1 MDVQEEAELDNISE
15 KGADNGEDSW
25 DALDDIR
32 SLCGHSGS
40 CGSCLNGD
48 VCTLLRDMDINSPI
62 VKLYEKENEKLVDQ
76 GALKTEKEIEEVQSE
91 SLQTEIEALRLE
103 LKRLNSNEE
112 YRERAFTN
120 LREAIKKKDGQLRN
134 VRDELDYAQMEKNY
148 YLYQIELLEN
158 KLKDSEESK
167 ENLRFEFDELKVIF
181 DELKEKKDGEDNF
194 VETEKNYYLYQ
205 IELLENKLKD
215 SEESKE
221 NLRFEFDE
229 LKVIFDELKEKK
241 DGEDNFVE
249 MEKNYYLY
257 QIEMLENK
265 LKDSEES
272 KENLRFECDELRV
285 IFDELKEKKDGEDN
299 FVETEKSYYLYQI
312 ELLENKLK
320 DSEESKENLR
330 FECDELRVIV
340 DELKEK
346 KDGEDNFAD
355 MEKSY
360 YLYQIEL
367 LEVKLKES
375 KESNEVLKFECD
387 EAKEMLKDLKETTRR
402 INSESIDYGYLRE
415 EVELLNGSL
424 ELGKNRE
431 EGLKSQLKCLED
443 ELEKFRNKNKQT
455 EVIYETPTVTIYKEK
470 GKMALELSKTSDEEN
485 VEFNELLKQIEELT
499 EQNKYL
505 QETLITK
512 TQAVDK
518 EENPETILD
527 AKQKKFKSGIKKL
540 KKRIRE
546 NQREIER
553 VGMFAWQRG
562 CDTRDSA
569 LWMSFLKE
577 ERKELA
583 YVRNSL
589 KLQTQTSRDKE
600 RELENSKQR
609 LQQKETK
616 LAEAQEGLRHASETA
631 GALQNVVE
639 QMDSILH
646 VGDSKTIN
654 SDISSILDDFDR
666 NDLNDSAN
674 LDFSSLQEDERE
686 EWKANSGEDFEEA
699 EPLRTTIKSENV
711 VEQLVGTEDV
721 LNPAKEQL
729 EELHKMLKNALKKA
743 QRAERALRYR
753 EERWEEKTEKRDD
766 EIKALKHDVRDKDL
780 NIKSLKT
787 YITQLEYN
795 SVEFLKTLQWQLEE
809 AKDSLK
815 EQEATL
821 EQAEEMIK
829 TLLANSGLENVEL
842 DDNVDFLGK
851 VDAAIKSLCRR
862 YTQSTQSVMMK
873 QETALRET
881 EAVLTDSSPTDA
893 SSRPLTVSLD
903 IKSYLRRIVS
913 SRYLFVFEVREDWC

>member
-1 MDVQEEAELDNISE
+1 MLKKESRDYGENKEESSYHQDKLEEDSGRGSFEDICIAIAPCIGKTPTEDSRVLDVQEEAELDNISE

-148 YLYQIELLEN
+148 YLYQIE
-158 KLKDSEESK
+158 
-167 ENLRFEFDELKVIF
+167 
-181 DELKEKKDGEDNF
+181 
-194 VETEKNYYLYQ
+194 
-205 IELLENKLKD
+205 
-215 SEESKE
+215 
-221 NLRFEFDE
+221 
-229 LKVIFDELKEKK
+229 
-241 DGEDNFVE
+241 
-249 MEKNYYLY
+249 
-257 QIEMLENK
+257 MLENK

-387 EAKEMLKDLKETTRR
+387 EAREMLKDLKETTRR

-470 GKMALELSKTSDEEN
+470 GKMALELSKTSDKEN

-546 NQREIER
+546 NKREIER

-569 LWMSFLKE
+569 LWMSLLKE

-589 KLQTQTSRDKE
+589 KLQTQTSRDQE

-609 LQQKETK
+609 LQQKETE
-616 LAEAQEGLRHASETA
+616 LAEAQEGLRHVSETA

-639 QMDSILH
+639 QI
-646 VGDSKTIN
+646 
-654 SDISSILDDFDR
+654 
-666 NDLNDSAN
+666 
-674 LDFSSLQEDERE
+674 
-686 EWKANSGEDFEEA
+686 
-699 EPLRTTIKSENV
+699 
-711 VEQLVGTEDV
+711 
-721 LNPAKEQL
+721 
-729 EELHKMLKNALKKA
+729 
-743 QRAERALRYR
+743 
-753 EERWEEKTEKRDD
+753 
-766 EIKALKHDVRDKDL
+766 
-780 NIKSLKT
+780 
-787 YITQLEYN
+787 
-795 SVEFLKTLQWQLEE
+795 
-809 AKDSLK
+809 
-815 EQEATL
+815 
-821 EQAEEMIK
+821 
-829 TLLANSGLENVEL
+829 
-842 DDNVDFLGK
+842 VDFLWK
-851 VDAAIKSLCRR
+851 LDAAIKSLCRR
-862 YTQSTQSVMMK
+862 YTQSTRSPMMK
-873 QETALRET
+873 KETALRET

-903 IKSYLRRIVS
+903 I
-913 SRYLFVFEVREDWC
+913 

>member
-1 MDVQEEAELDNISE
+1 MDVQDEAEFDNISE

-32 SLCGHSGS
+32 LRCGHSES

-48 VCTLLRDMDINSPI
+48 VCMELRDMDIISPI
-62 VKLYEKENEKLVDQ
+62 VELYKKENEKRVDQ
-76 GALKTEKEIEEVQSE
+76 GAFLTKKEIEEVQSE

-120 LREAIKKKDGQLRN
+120 LREAIKKKDGQLKDLK
-134 VRDELDYAQMEKNY
+134 DELDYAQMEKNY
-148 YLYQIELLEN
+148 YLYQIEL
-158 KLKDSEESK
+158 
-167 ENLRFEFDELKVIF
+167 
-181 DELKEKKDGEDNF
+181 
-194 VETEKNYYLYQ
+194 
-205 IELLENKLKD
+205 
-215 SEESKE
+215 
-221 NLRFEFDE
+221 
-229 LKVIFDELKEKK
+229 
-241 DGEDNFVE
+241 
-249 MEKNYYLY
+249 
-257 QIEMLENK
+257 LENK

-299 FVETEKSYYLYQI
+299 FVEMEKRYYLYQI

-346 KDGEDNFAD
+346 KDGEDNFAE

-375 KESNEVLKFECD
+375 KESNEVLQFECD
-387 EAKEMLKDLKETTRR
+387 EAREMLKDLKETTRH
-402 INSESIDYGYLRE
+402 INRENADYGYLRE
-415 EVELLNGSL
+415 EVELLKGSL

-443 ELEKFRNKNKQT
+443 ELQKFKNKNKQI

-470 GKMALELSKTSDEEN
+470 GKMALELSKTSDKEN
-485 VEFNELLKQIEELT
+485 VEFNELLKQVEELT

-512 TQAVDK
+512 TQAVDE

-540 KKRIRE
+540 KKRIRQ

-553 VGMFAWQRG
+553 VGMFAWQSG

-569 LWMSFLKE
+569 LCMSLLKE
-577 ERKELA
+577 ERKKLA

-589 KLQTQTSRDKE
+589 KLQTQISRDKE
-600 RELENSKQR
+600 RELESSKQR
-609 LQQKETK
+609 LQQKETE
-616 LAEAQEGLRHASETA
+616 LVQAQEDLRHLNETA

-639 QMDSILH
+639 LI
-646 VGDSKTIN
+646 
-654 SDISSILDDFDR
+654 
-666 NDLNDSAN
+666 
-674 LDFSSLQEDERE
+674 
-686 EWKANSGEDFEEA
+686 
-699 EPLRTTIKSENV
+699 
-711 VEQLVGTEDV
+711 
-721 LNPAKEQL
+721 
-729 EELHKMLKNALKKA
+729 
-743 QRAERALRYR
+743 
-753 EERWEEKTEKRDD
+753 
-766 EIKALKHDVRDKDL
+766 
-780 NIKSLKT
+780 
-787 YITQLEYN
+787 
-795 SVEFLKTLQWQLEE
+795 
-809 AKDSLK
+809 
-815 EQEATL
+815 
-821 EQAEEMIK
+821 
-829 TLLANSGLENVEL
+829 
-842 DDNVDFLGK
+842 VDFLGK
-851 VDAAIKSLCRR
+851 LDAAIKSLCRR
-862 YTQSTQSVMMK
+862 YTQSTQSLMMK
-873 QETALRET
+873 KETALRET

-903 IKSYLRRIVS
+903 I
-913 SRYLFVFEVREDWC
+913 

>member
-1 MDVQEEAELDNISE
+1 MLKKESRDYDENKEESSYHQDKLEEDSGRGSFEDICIAIAPCIGKTPTEDSRVLDVQEEAELDNISE

-120 LREAIKKKDGQLRN
+120 LREAIKKKDGQLKDLK
-134 VRDELDYAQMEKNY
+134 DELDYAQMEKNY
-148 YLYQIELLEN
+148 C
-158 KLKDSEESK
+158 
-167 ENLRFEFDELKVIF
+167 
-181 DELKEKKDGEDNF
+181 
-194 VETEKNYYLYQ
+194 
-205 IELLENKLKD
+205 
-215 SEESKE
+215 
-221 NLRFEFDE
+221 
-229 LKVIFDELKEKK
+229 
-241 DGEDNFVE
+241 
-249 MEKNYYLY
+249 LY

-272 KENLRFECDELRV
+272 KENLRFEFDELRV
-285 IFDELKEKKDGEDN
+285 IFDELKEKKEGEDK
-299 FVETEKSYYLYQI
+299 FVEMEKSYHLYQI

-346 KDGEDNFAD
+346 KDGEDNFAE

-367 LEVKLKES
+367 LDVKLKES
-375 KESNEVLKFECD
+375 KESNKVLQFECD
-387 EAKEMLKDLKETTRR
+387 EAREMVKDLKETTRR
-402 INSESIDYGYLRE
+402 INSENADYGYLRE
-415 EVELLNGSL
+415 EVELLKGSL

-431 EGLKSQLKCLED
+431 EVLKSQLKCLED

-470 GKMALELSKTSDEEN
+470 GKMALELSKTSDKEN

-546 NQREIER
+546 NKREIER

-609 LQQKETK
+609 LQRKETE
-616 LAEAQEGLRHASETA
+616 LAQAQEGLRHASETA

-639 QMDSILH
+639 QI
-646 VGDSKTIN
+646 
-654 SDISSILDDFDR
+654 
-666 NDLNDSAN
+666 
-674 LDFSSLQEDERE
+674 
-686 EWKANSGEDFEEA
+686 
-699 EPLRTTIKSENV
+699 
-711 VEQLVGTEDV
+711 
-721 LNPAKEQL
+721 
-729 EELHKMLKNALKKA
+729 
-743 QRAERALRYR
+743 
-753 EERWEEKTEKRDD
+753 
-766 EIKALKHDVRDKDL
+766 
-780 NIKSLKT
+780 
-787 YITQLEYN
+787 
-795 SVEFLKTLQWQLEE
+795 
-809 AKDSLK
+809 
-815 EQEATL
+815 
-821 EQAEEMIK
+821 
-829 TLLANSGLENVEL
+829 
-842 DDNVDFLGK
+842 VDFLGK
-851 VDAAIKSLCRR
+851 LDAVIKSLCRS
-862 YTQSTQSVMMK
+862 YTQSTQSLMMK
-873 QETALRET
+873 KETALRET
-881 EAVLTDSSPTDA
+881 ADVLTYSSPTDA

-903 IKSYLRRIVS
+903 I
-913 SRYLFVFEVREDWC
+913 

>member
-1 MDVQEEAELDNISE
+1 MLKKESRDYGENKEESSYHQDKLEEDSGRGSFEDICIAIAPCIGKTPTEDSRVLDVQEEAELDNISE

-120 LREAIKKKDGQLRN
+120 LREAIKKKDGQLKDLK
-134 VRDELDYAQMEKNY
+134 DELDYARMEKNY

-158 KLKDSEESK
+158 ELKDSEESK
-167 ENLRFEFDELKVIF
+167 ENLRFQ
-181 DELKEKKDGEDNF
+181 
-194 VETEKNYYLYQ
+194 Y
-205 IELLENKLKD
+205 
-215 SEESKE
+215 
-221 NLRFEFDE
+221 
-229 LKVIFDELKEKK
+229 
-241 DGEDNFVE
+241 
-249 MEKNYYLY
+249 
-257 QIEMLENK
+257 
-265 LKDSEES
+265 
-272 KENLRFECDELRV
+272 DELRV
-285 IFDELKEKKDGEDN
+285 IFDELKEKKDCEDN
-299 FVETEKSYYLYQI
+299 FAEMEKNYYLYQI
-312 ELLENKLK
+312 KLLENKLK

-346 KDGEDNFAD
+346 KDGEDNFAE

-375 KESNEVLKFECD
+375 EESNKVLKFECD
-387 EAKEMLKDLKETTRR
+387 EARKMVKDLKEMSRR
-402 INSESIDYGYLRE
+402 INGENTDYGYLRK
-415 EVELLNGSL
+415 EVELLKGSL

-470 GKMALELSKTSDEEN
+470 GKMALELSKTSDKEN

-512 TQAVDK
+512 TQAVDEK
-518 EENPETILD
+518 ENPETTLD

-540 KKRIRE
+540 KKRIRQ
-546 NQREIER
+546 NKGEIER
-553 VGMFAWQRG
+553 GGMFAWQRG

-569 LWMSFLKE
+569 LWMSLLKE

-589 KLQTQTSRDKE
+589 KLQTQTSRDQE

-609 LQQKETK
+609 LQQKETE
-616 LAEAQEGLRHASETA
+616 LAEAQEGLRHVSETA

-639 QMDSILH
+639 QI
-646 VGDSKTIN
+646 
-654 SDISSILDDFDR
+654 
-666 NDLNDSAN
+666 
-674 LDFSSLQEDERE
+674 
-686 EWKANSGEDFEEA
+686 
-699 EPLRTTIKSENV
+699 
-711 VEQLVGTEDV
+711 
-721 LNPAKEQL
+721 
-729 EELHKMLKNALKKA
+729 
-743 QRAERALRYR
+743 
-753 EERWEEKTEKRDD
+753 
-766 EIKALKHDVRDKDL
+766 
-780 NIKSLKT
+780 
-787 YITQLEYN
+787 
-795 SVEFLKTLQWQLEE
+795 
-809 AKDSLK
+809 
-815 EQEATL
+815 
-821 EQAEEMIK
+821 
-829 TLLANSGLENVEL
+829 
-842 DDNVDFLGK
+842 VDFLWK
-851 VDAAIKSLCRR
+851 LDAAIKSLCRR
-862 YTQSTQSVMMK
+862 YTQSTRSPMMK
-873 QETALRET
+873 KETALRET

-903 IKSYLRRIVS
+903 I
-913 SRYLFVFEVREDWC
+913 

>member
-1 MDVQEEAELDNISE
+1 MDVQDEAEFDNISE
-15 KGADNGEDSW
+15 KGADKGEDSW

-32 SLCGHSGS
+32 LPCGHSGS

-48 VCTLLRDMDINSPI
+48 ICMELRDMDIIYPI
-62 VKLYEKENEKLVDQ
+62 VELYKKENEKLVDQ
-76 GALKTEKEIEEVQSE
+76 GALTKKEIEEVQSE

-120 LREAIKKKDGQLRN
+120 LREAIKKKDGQLKDM
-134 VRDELDYAQMEKNY
+134 RDELDYAQMEKNY

-158 KLKDSEESK
+158 ELKDSEESK
-167 ENLRFEFDELKVIF
+167 ENLRFECDELRVIF

-194 VETEKNYYLYQ
+194 VEKEKGYYLYQ
-205 IELLENKLKD
+205 IEL
-215 SEESKE
+215 
-221 NLRFEFDE
+221 
-229 LKVIFDELKEKK
+229 
-241 DGEDNFVE
+241 
-249 MEKNYYLY
+249 
-257 QIEMLENK
+257 LENK

-299 FVETEKSYYLYQI
+299 FVEKEKGYYLYQI

-330 FECDELRVIV
+330 FECDELRVIF

-346 KDGEDNFAD
+346 KDGEDNFAE

-375 KESNEVLKFECD
+375 EESNKVLKFECD
-387 EAKEMLKDLKETTRR
+387 EAREMVKDLKETTRR
-402 INSESIDYGYLRE
+402 INSENTDYGYLRE
-415 EVELLNGSL
+415 EVELLKGSL

-470 GKMALELSKTSDEEN
+470 GKMALELSKTSNKEN
-485 VEFNELLKQIEELT
+485 VEFNDLLKQIEELT

-512 TQAVDK
+512 TRAVDEK
-518 EENPETILD
+518 ENPETTLD
-527 AKQKKFKSGIKKL
+527 AKQNKFKSGIKKL
-540 KKRIRE
+540 KKRIRQ
-546 NQREIER
+546 NKREIER
-553 VGMFAWQRG
+553 VGIFALQSG

-569 LWMSFLKE
+569 LWMSLLKE

-589 KLQTQTSRDKE
+589 KLETQTSRDKE

-609 LQQKETK
+609 LQQKETE
-616 LAEAQEGLRHASETA
+616 LAQAQEGLRHESETA
-631 GALQNVVE
+631 RALQNVVE
-639 QMDSILH
+639 QI
-646 VGDSKTIN
+646 
-654 SDISSILDDFDR
+654 
-666 NDLNDSAN
+666 
-674 LDFSSLQEDERE
+674 
-686 EWKANSGEDFEEA
+686 
-699 EPLRTTIKSENV
+699 
-711 VEQLVGTEDV
+711 
-721 LNPAKEQL
+721 
-729 EELHKMLKNALKKA
+729 
-743 QRAERALRYR
+743 
-753 EERWEEKTEKRDD
+753 
-766 EIKALKHDVRDKDL
+766 
-780 NIKSLKT
+780 
-787 YITQLEYN
+787 
-795 SVEFLKTLQWQLEE
+795 
-809 AKDSLK
+809 
-815 EQEATL
+815 
-821 EQAEEMIK
+821 
-829 TLLANSGLENVEL
+829 
-842 DDNVDFLGK
+842 VDFLGK
-851 VDAAIKSLCRR
+851 LDAAIKSLCRR
-862 YTQSTQSVMMK
+862 YTQTTQILLMK
-873 QETALRET
+873 KETALRET

-913 SRYLFVFEVREDWC
+913 SRSRYLFVFEVREDWC

>member
-1 MDVQEEAELDNISE
+1 MLKKESRDYDENKEESSYHQDKLEEDSGRGSFEDICIAIAPCIGKTPTEYTRVLDVQDEAEFDNISE

-25 DALDDIR
+25 DAVDDIR
-32 SLCGHSGS
+32 LRCGHSGS

-48 VCTLLRDMDINSPI
+48 VCMELRDMDIISPI
-62 VKLYEKENEKLVDQ
+62 VELYKKDNEKLVDQ
-76 GALKTEKEIEEVQSE
+76 GALTKKEIEEVQSE

-148 YLYQIELLEN
+148 YLYQIEMLEN

-167 ENLRFEFDELKVIF
+167 ENLRFEF
-181 DELKEKKDGEDNF
+181 
-194 VETEKNYYLYQ
+194 
-205 IELLENKLKD
+205 
-215 SEESKE
+215 
-221 NLRFEFDE
+221 
-229 LKVIFDELKEKK
+229 
-241 DGEDNFVE
+241 
-249 MEKNYYLY
+249 
-257 QIEMLENK
+257 
-265 LKDSEES
+265 
-272 KENLRFECDELRV
+272 DELRV

-387 EAKEMLKDLKETTRR
+387 EAREMLKDLKETTRR

-470 GKMALELSKTSDEEN
+470 GKMALELSKTSDKEN

-512 TQAVDK
+512 TQAVDE

-589 KLQTQTSRDKE
+589 KLQTQTSRDQE

-609 LQQKETK
+609 LQQKETE
-616 LAEAQEGLRHASETA
+616 LAEAQEGLRHVSETA

-639 QMDSILH
+639 QI
-646 VGDSKTIN
+646 
-654 SDISSILDDFDR
+654 
-666 NDLNDSAN
+666 
-674 LDFSSLQEDERE
+674 
-686 EWKANSGEDFEEA
+686 
-699 EPLRTTIKSENV
+699 
-711 VEQLVGTEDV
+711 
-721 LNPAKEQL
+721 
-729 EELHKMLKNALKKA
+729 
-743 QRAERALRYR
+743 
-753 EERWEEKTEKRDD
+753 
-766 EIKALKHDVRDKDL
+766 
-780 NIKSLKT
+780 
-787 YITQLEYN
+787 
-795 SVEFLKTLQWQLEE
+795 
-809 AKDSLK
+809 
-815 EQEATL
+815 
-821 EQAEEMIK
+821 
-829 TLLANSGLENVEL
+829 
-842 DDNVDFLGK
+842 VDFLWK
-851 VDAAIKSLCRR
+851 LDAAIKSLCRR
-862 YTQSTQSVMMK
+862 YTQSTRSPMMK
-873 QETALRET
+873 KETALRET
-881 EAVLTDSSPTDA
+881 EAVLTDSSPTDE

-903 IKSYLRRIVS
+903 IKPYLRRIVS
-913 SRYLFVFEVREDWC
+913 NRSRYLFVFEVREDWC

>member
-1 MDVQEEAELDNISE
+1 MEDISIAIAPCIGKTLIEDSRVLDVQDEAEFDNISE
-15 KGADNGEDSW
+15 KGADNGENSW

-32 SLCGHSGS
+32 LRCGHSGS

-48 VCTLLRDMDINSPI
+48 VCRELRDMDINSPI
-62 VKLYEKENEKLVDQ
+62 VELYEKENEKLVDQ
-76 GALKTEKEIEEVQSE
+76 GALTKKEPEEVQSE
-91 SLQTEIEALRLE
+91 SFQIEIEALRFE

-120 LREAIKKKDGQLRN
+120 LREAIKKKDGQLKDLK
-134 VRDELDYAQMEKNY
+134 DELDYAQMEKNY

-167 ENLRFEFDELKVIF
+167 ENLRFECDELRVIF
-181 DELKEKKDGEDNF
+181 DELKEKKDGQGNF
-194 VETEKNYYLYQ
+194 VEMEKSHYLHQ

-221 NLRFEFDE
+221 NLRFESDE
-229 LKVIFDELKEKK
+229 LRVIVDELKEKK
-241 DGEDNFVE
+241 EGEDNFVE
-249 MEKNYYLY
+249 MK
-257 QIEMLENK
+257 
-265 LKDSEES
+265 
-272 KENLRFECDELRV
+272 
-285 IFDELKEKKDGEDN
+285 
-299 FVETEKSYYLYQI
+299 KSYYLYQI

-346 KDGEDNFAD
+346 KEGEDNFAE

-375 KESNEVLKFECD
+375 KESNEVLQFECD
-387 EAKEMLKDLKETTRR
+387 EAREMFKDLKETTRR
-402 INSESIDYGYLRE
+402 INSEGIDYGYLRE

-443 ELEKFRNKNKQT
+443 ELEKFRNKNEQI

-470 GKMALELSKTSDEEN
+470 GKMALELSKTSDKEN
-485 VEFNELLKQIEELT
+485 AEFKELLKQIEELT

-512 TQAVDK
+512 TQAVD
-518 EENPETILD
+518 EEKNPETILD
-527 AKQKKFKSGIKKL
+527 VKQKKFKSGIKKL
-540 KKRIRE
+540 KKRIRHSHSSD
-546 NQREIER
+546 
-553 VGMFAWQRG
+553 A
-562 CDTRDSA
+562 RDSA
-569 LWMSFLKE
+569 LWMSLLKE

-609 LQQKETK
+609 LQQKEAE
-616 LAEAQEGLRHASETA
+616 LVEAQEGLRHVSEAA

-639 QMDSILH
+639 QI
-646 VGDSKTIN
+646 
-654 SDISSILDDFDR
+654 
-666 NDLNDSAN
+666 
-674 LDFSSLQEDERE
+674 
-686 EWKANSGEDFEEA
+686 
-699 EPLRTTIKSENV
+699 
-711 VEQLVGTEDV
+711 
-721 LNPAKEQL
+721 
-729 EELHKMLKNALKKA
+729 
-743 QRAERALRYR
+743 
-753 EERWEEKTEKRDD
+753 
-766 EIKALKHDVRDKDL
+766 
-780 NIKSLKT
+780 
-787 YITQLEYN
+787 
-795 SVEFLKTLQWQLEE
+795 
-809 AKDSLK
+809 
-815 EQEATL
+815 
-821 EQAEEMIK
+821 
-829 TLLANSGLENVEL
+829 
-842 DDNVDFLGK
+842 VDFLWK
-851 VDAAIKSLCRR
+851 LDAAIKSLCRS
-862 YTQSTQSVMMK
+862 YTQSSQSLMEEK
-873 QETALRET
+873 ETALRET

-903 IKSYLRRIVS
+903 I
-913 SRYLFVFEVREDWC
+913 

>member
-1 MDVQEEAELDNISE
+1 MLKKESRDYDENKEESSYHQDKLEEDSGRGSFEDICIAIAPCIGKTPTEYTRVLDVQDEAEFDNISE

-25 DALDDIR
+25 DAVDDIR
-32 SLCGHSGS
+32 LRCGHSGS

-48 VCTLLRDMDINSPI
+48 VCMELRDMDIISPI
-62 VKLYEKENEKLVDQ
+62 VELYKKDNEKLVDQ
-76 GALKTEKEIEEVQSE
+76 GALTKKEIEEVQSE

-148 YLYQIELLEN
+148 YLYQIEMLEN

-167 ENLRFEFDELKVIF
+167 ENLRFEF
-181 DELKEKKDGEDNF
+181 
-194 VETEKNYYLYQ
+194 
-205 IELLENKLKD
+205 
-215 SEESKE
+215 
-221 NLRFEFDE
+221 
-229 LKVIFDELKEKK
+229 
-241 DGEDNFVE
+241 
-249 MEKNYYLY
+249 
-257 QIEMLENK
+257 
-265 LKDSEES
+265 
-272 KENLRFECDELRV
+272 DELRV

-387 EAKEMLKDLKETTRR
+387 EAREMLKDLKETTRR

-470 GKMALELSKTSDEEN
+470 GKMALELSKTSDKEN

-512 TQAVDK
+512 TQAVDE

-609 LQQKETK
+609 LQQKETE

-639 QMDSILH
+639 QI
-646 VGDSKTIN
+646 
-654 SDISSILDDFDR
+654 
-666 NDLNDSAN
+666 
-674 LDFSSLQEDERE
+674 
-686 EWKANSGEDFEEA
+686 
-699 EPLRTTIKSENV
+699 
-711 VEQLVGTEDV
+711 
-721 LNPAKEQL
+721 
-729 EELHKMLKNALKKA
+729 
-743 QRAERALRYR
+743 
-753 EERWEEKTEKRDD
+753 
-766 EIKALKHDVRDKDL
+766 
-780 NIKSLKT
+780 
-787 YITQLEYN
+787 
-795 SVEFLKTLQWQLEE
+795 
-809 AKDSLK
+809 
-815 EQEATL
+815 
-821 EQAEEMIK
+821 
-829 TLLANSGLENVEL
+829 
-842 DDNVDFLGK
+842 VDFLGK
-851 VDAAIKSLCRR
+851 LDAVIKSLCRS
-862 YTQSTQSVMMK
+862 YTQSTQSLMMK
-873 QETALRET
+873 KETALRET
-881 EAVLTDSSPTDA
+881 ADVLTYSSPTDA

-903 IKSYLRRIVS
+903 I
-913 SRYLFVFEVREDWC
+913 

>member
-1 MDVQEEAELDNISE
+1 MDVQDEAEFDNISE
-15 KGADNGEDSW
+15 KGADDGEDSW

-32 SLCGHSGS
+32 LRCSHSES

-48 VCTLLRDMDINSPI
+48 VCMVLRDMDIKSP
-62 VKLYEKENEKLVDQ
+62 VVELHEKENEKLVDQ
-76 GALKTEKEIEEVQSE
+76 GALKKKEIEEVQSG

-120 LREAIKKKDGQLRN
+120 LREAIKKKDGQLKDLK
-134 VRDELDYAQMEKNY
+134 DELDYAQMEKNY

-158 KLKDSEESK
+158 ELKDREESK
-167 ENLRFEFDELKVIF
+167 ENLRFEYDELRVIF
-181 DELKEKKDGEDNF
+181 DESKEKKDCEDNF
-194 VETEKNYYLYQ
+194 AEMEKTYYLYQ

-221 NLRFEFDE
+221 NIRFECDE
-229 LKVIFDELKEKK
+229 LRVIVDGLKEKK
-241 DGEDNFVE
+241 DGEDNFLE
-249 MEKNYYLY
+249 MEKRYYP
-257 QIEMLENK
+257 
-265 LKDSEES
+265 
-272 KENLRFECDELRV
+272 
-285 IFDELKEKKDGEDN
+285 
-299 FVETEKSYYLYQI
+299 YQI

-346 KDGEDNFAD
+346 KDGEDNFAE

-375 KESNEVLKFECD
+375 KESNELLQFECD
-387 EAKEMLKDLKETTRR
+387 EAREMLKDLKETTRR
-402 INSESIDYGYLRE
+402 INSENTDYGYLRE
-415 EVELLNGSL
+415 EVELLKGSL

-470 GKMALELSKTSDEEN
+470 GKMALELSKTSDKEN
-485 VEFNELLKQIEELT
+485 VEFNELLKQVEELT

-512 TQAVDK
+512 TQAVDE

-540 KKRIRE
+540 KKRIRL

-569 LWMSFLKE
+569 LWMSLLKE

-600 RELENSKQR
+600 RELESSKQH
-609 LQQKETK
+609 LQQKETE
-616 LAEAQEGLRHASETA
+616 LVQEQEGLRRVSETA
-631 GALQNVVE
+631 GALQN
-639 QMDSILH
+639 I
-646 VGDSKTIN
+646 
-654 SDISSILDDFDR
+654 
-666 NDLNDSAN
+666 
-674 LDFSSLQEDERE
+674 
-686 EWKANSGEDFEEA
+686 
-699 EPLRTTIKSENV
+699 
-711 VEQLVGTEDV
+711 
-721 LNPAKEQL
+721 
-729 EELHKMLKNALKKA
+729 
-743 QRAERALRYR
+743 
-753 EERWEEKTEKRDD
+753 
-766 EIKALKHDVRDKDL
+766 
-780 NIKSLKT
+780 
-787 YITQLEYN
+787 
-795 SVEFLKTLQWQLEE
+795 
-809 AKDSLK
+809 
-815 EQEATL
+815 
-821 EQAEEMIK
+821 
-829 TLLANSGLENVEL
+829 VEL
-842 DDNVDFLGK
+842 IVDFLGK
-851 VDAAIKSLCRR
+851 LDAAIKSLCRR

-873 QETALRET
+873 KETALRER

-903 IKSYLRRIVS
+903 I
-913 SRYLFVFEVREDWC
+913 

>member
-1 MDVQEEAELDNISE
+1 MLKRESHDCQENKKESSYHQDKLEEDSGRGSFEDICIAIAPCIGKTPTEDSRVLDVQEEAELDNISE

-120 LREAIKKKDGQLRN
+120 LREAIKKKDGQLKDLK
-134 VRDELDYAQMEKNY
+134 DELDYARMEKNY

-158 KLKDSEESK
+158 ELKDSEESK
-167 ENLRFEFDELKVIF
+167 ENLRFQ
-181 DELKEKKDGEDNF
+181 
-194 VETEKNYYLYQ
+194 Y
-205 IELLENKLKD
+205 
-215 SEESKE
+215 
-221 NLRFEFDE
+221 
-229 LKVIFDELKEKK
+229 
-241 DGEDNFVE
+241 
-249 MEKNYYLY
+249 
-257 QIEMLENK
+257 
-265 LKDSEES
+265 
-272 KENLRFECDELRV
+272 DELRV
-285 IFDELKEKKDGEDN
+285 IFDELKEKKDCEDN
-299 FVETEKSYYLYQI
+299 FAEMEKNYYLYQI
-312 ELLENKLK
+312 KLLENKLK

-346 KDGEDNFAD
+346 KDGEDNFAE

-375 KESNEVLKFECD
+375 EESNKVLKFECD
-387 EAKEMLKDLKETTRR
+387 EARKMVKDLKEMSRR
-402 INSESIDYGYLRE
+402 INGENTDYGYLRK
-415 EVELLNGSL
+415 EVELLKGSL

-470 GKMALELSKTSDEEN
+470 GKMALELSKTSDKEN

-512 TQAVDK
+512 TQAVDEK
-518 EENPETILD
+518 ENPETTLD

-540 KKRIRE
+540 KKRIRQ
-546 NQREIER
+546 NKGEIER
-553 VGMFAWQRG
+553 GGMFAWQRG

-589 KLQTQTSRDKE
+589 KLQTQTSRDQE

-609 LQQKETK
+609 LQQKETE
-616 LAEAQEGLRHASETA
+616 LAEAQEGLRHVSETA

-639 QMDSILH
+639 QI
-646 VGDSKTIN
+646 
-654 SDISSILDDFDR
+654 
-666 NDLNDSAN
+666 
-674 LDFSSLQEDERE
+674 
-686 EWKANSGEDFEEA
+686 
-699 EPLRTTIKSENV
+699 
-711 VEQLVGTEDV
+711 
-721 LNPAKEQL
+721 
-729 EELHKMLKNALKKA
+729 
-743 QRAERALRYR
+743 
-753 EERWEEKTEKRDD
+753 
-766 EIKALKHDVRDKDL
+766 
-780 NIKSLKT
+780 
-787 YITQLEYN
+787 
-795 SVEFLKTLQWQLEE
+795 
-809 AKDSLK
+809 
-815 EQEATL
+815 
-821 EQAEEMIK
+821 
-829 TLLANSGLENVEL
+829 
-842 DDNVDFLGK
+842 VDFLWK
-851 VDAAIKSLCRR
+851 LDAAIKSLCRR
-862 YTQSTQSVMMK
+862 YTQSTRSPMMK
-873 QETALRET
+873 KETALRET
-881 EAVLTDSSPTDA
+881 EAVLTDSSPTDE

-903 IKSYLRRIVS
+903 IKPYLRRIVS
-913 SRYLFVFEVREDWC
+913 NRSRYLFVFEVREDWC

>member
-1 MDVQEEAELDNISE
+1 MLKKESRDYGENKEESSYHQDKLEEDSGRGSFEDICIAIAPCIGKTPTEDSRVLDVQEEAELDNISE

-120 LREAIKKKDGQLRN
+120 LREAIKKKDGQLKDLK
-134 VRDELDYAQMEKNY
+134 DELDYARMEKNY

-158 KLKDSEESK
+158 ELKDSEESK
-167 ENLRFEFDELKVIF
+167 ENLRFQ
-181 DELKEKKDGEDNF
+181 
-194 VETEKNYYLYQ
+194 Y
-205 IELLENKLKD
+205 
-215 SEESKE
+215 
-221 NLRFEFDE
+221 
-229 LKVIFDELKEKK
+229 
-241 DGEDNFVE
+241 
-249 MEKNYYLY
+249 
-257 QIEMLENK
+257 
-265 LKDSEES
+265 
-272 KENLRFECDELRV
+272 DELRV
-285 IFDELKEKKDGEDN
+285 IFDELKEKKDCEDN
-299 FVETEKSYYLYQI
+299 FAEMEKNYYLYQI

-346 KDGEDNFAD
+346 KDGEDNFAE

-375 KESNEVLKFECD
+375 EESNKVLKFECD
-387 EAKEMLKDLKETTRR
+387 EARKMVKDLKEMSRR
-402 INSESIDYGYLRE
+402 INGENTDYGYLRK
-415 EVELLNGSL
+415 EVELLKGSL

-470 GKMALELSKTSDEEN
+470 GKMALELSKTSDEEK
-485 VEFNELLKQIEELT
+485 VEFKELLKQIEELT

-512 TQAVDK
+512 TQAVD
-518 EENPETILD
+518 EEEDPETILD
-527 AKQKKFKSGIKKL
+527 AKQKKYKSGIESL
-540 KKRIRE
+540 KKRIRQ
-546 NQREIER
+546 NKREIEG

-589 KLQTQTSRDKE
+589 KLQTQTSRDQE

-609 LQQKETK
+609 LQQKETE
-616 LAEAQEGLRHASETA
+616 LAEAQEGLRHVSETA

-639 QMDSILH
+639 QI
-646 VGDSKTIN
+646 
-654 SDISSILDDFDR
+654 
-666 NDLNDSAN
+666 
-674 LDFSSLQEDERE
+674 
-686 EWKANSGEDFEEA
+686 
-699 EPLRTTIKSENV
+699 
-711 VEQLVGTEDV
+711 
-721 LNPAKEQL
+721 
-729 EELHKMLKNALKKA
+729 
-743 QRAERALRYR
+743 
-753 EERWEEKTEKRDD
+753 
-766 EIKALKHDVRDKDL
+766 
-780 NIKSLKT
+780 
-787 YITQLEYN
+787 
-795 SVEFLKTLQWQLEE
+795 
-809 AKDSLK
+809 
-815 EQEATL
+815 
-821 EQAEEMIK
+821 
-829 TLLANSGLENVEL
+829 
-842 DDNVDFLGK
+842 VDFLWK
-851 VDAAIKSLCRR
+851 LDAAIKSLCRR
-862 YTQSTQSVMMK
+862 YTQSTRSPMMK
-873 QETALRET
+873 KETALRET

-903 IKSYLRRIVS
+903 I
-913 SRYLFVFEVREDWC
+913 

>member
-1 MDVQEEAELDNISE
+1 MLKKESRDYGENKEESSYHQDKLEEDSGRGSFEDICIAIAPCIGKTPTEDSRVLDVQEEAELDNISE

-148 YLYQIELLEN
+148 YLYQIE
-158 KLKDSEESK
+158 
-167 ENLRFEFDELKVIF
+167 
-181 DELKEKKDGEDNF
+181 
-194 VETEKNYYLYQ
+194 
-205 IELLENKLKD
+205 
-215 SEESKE
+215 
-221 NLRFEFDE
+221 
-229 LKVIFDELKEKK
+229 
-241 DGEDNFVE
+241 
-249 MEKNYYLY
+249 
-257 QIEMLENK
+257 MLENK

-346 KDGEDNFAD
+346 KDGEDNFAE

-367 LEVKLKES
+367 LDVKLKES
-375 KESNEVLKFECD
+375 KESNKVLQFECD
-387 EAKEMLKDLKETTRR
+387 EAREMVKDLKETTRR
-402 INSESIDYGYLRE
+402 INSENADYGYLRE
-415 EVELLNGSL
+415 EVELLKGSL

-431 EGLKSQLKCLED
+431 EVLKSQLKCLED

-470 GKMALELSKTSDEEN
+470 GKMALELSKTSDKEN

-546 NQREIER
+546 NKREIER

-609 LQQKETK
+609 LQRKETE
-616 LAEAQEGLRHASETA
+616 LAQAQEGLRHASETA

-639 QMDSILH
+639 QI
-646 VGDSKTIN
+646 
-654 SDISSILDDFDR
+654 
-666 NDLNDSAN
+666 
-674 LDFSSLQEDERE
+674 
-686 EWKANSGEDFEEA
+686 
-699 EPLRTTIKSENV
+699 
-711 VEQLVGTEDV
+711 
-721 LNPAKEQL
+721 
-729 EELHKMLKNALKKA
+729 
-743 QRAERALRYR
+743 
-753 EERWEEKTEKRDD
+753 
-766 EIKALKHDVRDKDL
+766 
-780 NIKSLKT
+780 
-787 YITQLEYN
+787 
-795 SVEFLKTLQWQLEE
+795 
-809 AKDSLK
+809 
-815 EQEATL
+815 
-821 EQAEEMIK
+821 
-829 TLLANSGLENVEL
+829 
-842 DDNVDFLGK
+842 VDFLGK
-851 VDAAIKSLCRR
+851 LDAVIKSLCRS
-862 YTQSTQSVMMK
+862 YTQSTQSLMMK
-873 QETALRET
+873 KETALRET
-881 EAVLTDSSPTDA
+881 ADVLTYSSPTDA

-903 IKSYLRRIVS
+903 I
-913 SRYLFVFEVREDWC
+913 